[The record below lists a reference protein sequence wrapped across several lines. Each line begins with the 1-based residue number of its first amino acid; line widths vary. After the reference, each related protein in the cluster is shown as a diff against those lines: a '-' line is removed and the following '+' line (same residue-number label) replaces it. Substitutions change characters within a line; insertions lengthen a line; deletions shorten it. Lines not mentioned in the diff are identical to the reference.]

1 MSQAVDRYDTIFV
14 SEYARRKVQ
23 GLSYL
28 TRITQRMPSSEAIAT
43 PRSAWFTALESLL
56 PFRARCAATSVKPW
70 RAYEPSC
77 NGSARSCQ
85 RMHVPSKRG
94 CERHGFNGNDGR
106 FGCTRVPHG
115 RSIAAKRCG
124 YKGATQQEIVAAPA

>member
-43 PRSAWFTALESLL
+43 PHSEWFMALESLL
-56 PFRARCAATSVKPW
+56 PFRARSAATSVKCS
-70 RAYEPSC
+70 RAQERSC
-77 NGSARSCQ
+77 NGSARVAEECTSLQ
-85 RMHVPSKRG
+85 SEDARGMASTGTMAGLRLRKR
-94 CERHGFNGNDGR
+94 
-106 FGCTRVPHG
+106 
-115 RSIAAKRCG
+115 
-124 YKGATQQEIVAAPA
+124 PAWSVHRGETLWL